1 MEIRWPGHEPAIP
14 SPREGHYLQLDSN
27 QGLQLDSNQGLQLDS
42 NQGPNAASK
51 KRLVKQQRQRKHDP
65 RQRP

>member
-14 SPREGHYLQLDSN
+14 SPREGHY
-27 QGLQLDSNQGLQLDS
+27 LQLDSNQGLQLDS